1 MEGGYY
7 TPLTGKIAEPTPAKT
22 YKSIIIILKLIY

>member
-22 YKSIIIILKLIY
+22 YKKTQLLF